1 MPIIDIEIV
10 DGRISKEMAQ
20 ELADGIG
27 KGFAAKP
34 GKVWVR
40 VRSLAAD
47 AYAENEVRAPKPV
60 FVTVTASTQP
70 QPPEMRARLAYII
83 AEVARVTGRP
93 AENIHVEFLP
103 GSKGRIAF
111 GGKLVE

>member
-10 DGRISKEMAQ
+10 DGAVSPEMTQA
-20 ELADGIG
+20 LADGIG
-27 KGFAAKP
+27 KGFGAKP

-40 VRSLAAD
+40 VRSLSPD

-60 FVTVTASTQP
+60 FVTVTAS
-70 QPPEMRARLAYII
+70 QPPLGQELRSRI
-83 AEVARVTGRP
+83 AWIVDEVARATGRP
-93 AENIHVEFLP
+93 RENIHVEFQP
-103 GSKGRIAF
+103 AAKGRIAF